1 MLFFRKNKRQFGIRS
16 HRNLFVALFLLVGF
30 VTSFAICLFLKA
42 QATSV
47 PIPSV
52 EIYSEHSSFANNEPG
67 AWKITKSAEWTD
79 LGKARVTFKVESI
92 AHNRHGKLDVLMMI
106 DNSGSMNGDK
116 MAQVKIDA
124 TDLTDTLLSDSDNRM
139 ALVTFNA
146 TATTMSGFINDKT
159 EMINMIN
166 DLDTG
171 GTTNYNQAFI
181 RALEVLDGYRKQ
193 DNRELVILFLT
204 DGYPN
209 EQTMNEVAQYQ
220 TIKTLYPYSIV
231 NGIQY
236 EMGEEILEPIIRV
249 SDYQYIA
256 KMYSLNNV
264 LFEAAF
270 APRIYDDFVITDF
283 IDNNYWLLSDAN
295 KDGEVNMMDF
305 VQDVSA
311 TIGTI
316 GEEITCNF
324 LNDESDQIRW
334 DLSGLLRSGQTAVLT
349 IDLDL
354 KEQYLGV
361 LDEDLL
367 FPTNTHETITSSL
380 EDTLDENIDS
390 SLTPKLKSVYGVSYD
405 ANEPSGCTIPD
416 DMVPADSKHVVYSS
430 VEISDTVLSCP
441 GYTFKGWKLANDGVD
456 MINEDYFRMPMEDAV
471 VKAVWTKVGIS
482 KSVDGEIHLRAIA
495 TLDEGETVNVK
506 LKRISGHGDPAWNTT
521 NTTIVSIQKASSL
534 PTITNFNGNN
544 IISSSDSAVPIYAWY
559 DNGIIYYYTDADE
572 IFMNQDS
579 SSLFRS
585 LRALENIDG
594 ISDWNTSNVT
604 NMSYMFSDTHHNV
617 TDNFSLDFSGWDT
630 SKVTNMSNMF
640 NGVGNGARNFS
651 LDLSGWDT
659 SKVTDMSN
667 MFYGVG
673 YAATT
678 WSINGLSGWDTSKV
692 TNMSGM
698 FVRAGYSMENFSL
711 DVSGLDTESVT
722 NMSNMFNRAG
732 YMATTWSI
740 NGLSGWDTSKVTDM
754 SGMFYQA
761 GYNAENFSFD
771 LSGLDTESVT
781 DMYNMFYSAGYNSTT
796 WSLSGLSGWDTS
808 KVESMRYMFQYA
820 GHETP
825 IFSLDLSG
833 WDTSSVT
840 NMDSTFYGTGYKA
853 TTWSINGLSGW
864 NTSSATTMFSM
875 FETAGYSAPSFSLN
889 LSGWN
894 VSSVTNMSRMFYNTG
909 YRASTSFSLD
919 VSGWNP
925 LSATDMSY
933 MFYQTGSGS
942 RTNFSWNLASWNTSN
957 VKNMSYMFYGTAG
970 SAPSFSLNLSG
981 WITTNVKNM
990 SYMFY
995 NTGHAATSWSISGL
1009 SGWNTSSVTDM
1020 YGMFYDAGHSAT
1032 SFTLDL
1038 SGWNTSSVTDMGSMF
1053 YNTGYLSGTWSING
1067 LSGWNTSSVT
1077 DMSYMFDQA
1086 GYSATSFTLDL
1097 SGWNMTKVK
1106 NINSMFHNAGYKA
1119 TTWSVGDLSGWN
1131 TSSVTN
1137 MYSLFSFAGFKATT
1151 WSVGDISGWDTSKVT
1166 NMGSAFFSVGF
1177 NATNFSLDLS
1187 GWDTS
1192 SVTNMNSI
1200 FQQVGYNAKNLS
1212 LNLSGWNTSNV
1223 TSMSGMFTNT
1233 GKLATTWLVRIPN
1246 TNGAGIQ
1253 NTASALYGNSTSV
1266 YATPISGKSFTL
1278 VTP

>member
-181 RALEVLDGYRKQ
+181 RALEVLDGYEKQ

-283 IDNNYWLLSDAN
+283 IDNDYWLLPDAN

-456 MINEDYFRMPMEDAV
+456 MINEDYFRMPMEDTV

-495 TLDEGETVNVK
+495 TLARGETVNVK
-506 LKRISGHGDPAWNTT
+506 LKRLSGQGDPAWDTT

-572 IFMNQDS
+572 IFMNEDS

-594 ISDWNTSNVT
+594 ISNWNTSNVT
-604 NMSYMFSDTHHNV
+604 NMSYLFSDTHHNV
-617 TDNFSLDFSGWDT
+617 TDNFSLDLSGWDT
-630 SKVTNMSNMF
+630 SKVTN
-640 NGVGNGARNFS
+640 
-651 LDLSGWDT
+651 
-659 SKVTDMSN
+659 MSN

-698 FVRAGYSMENFSL
+698 FVRVGFSM
-711 DVSGLDTESVT
+711 
-722 NMSNMFNRAG
+722 
-732 YMATTWSI
+732 
-740 NGLSGWDTSKVTDM
+740 
-754 SGMFYQA
+754 
-761 GYNAENFSFD
+761 ENFSFD

-820 GHETP
+820 GYKTSS
-825 IFSLDLSG
+825 FSLDLSG

-840 NMDSTFYGTGYKA
+840 NMDSTFYGAGYKA

-990 SYMFY
+990 RYMFY
-995 NTGHAATSWSISGL
+995 NAGRAATSWSISGL

-1020 YGMFYDAGHSAT
+1020 YSMFYDAGHSAT

-1038 SGWNTSSVTDMGSMF
+1038 SGWNTSSVTNMGSMF

-1086 GYSATSFTLDL
+1086 GYNATSFTLDL

-1106 NINSMFHNAGYKA
+1106 NINSMFYNAGYKA
-1119 TTWSVGDLSGWN
+1119 TTWSVGDLSGWD
-1131 TSSVTN
+1131 TSSVTS
-1137 MYSLFSFAGFKATT
+1137 MYGLFGFAGFKAT
-1151 WSVGDISGWDTSKVT
+1151 
-1166 NMGSAFFSVGF
+1166 
-1177 NATNFSLDLS
+1177 
-1187 GWDTS
+1187 
-1192 SVTNMNSI
+1192 
-1200 FQQVGYNAKNLS
+1200 
-1212 LNLSGWNTSNV
+1212 TSNV